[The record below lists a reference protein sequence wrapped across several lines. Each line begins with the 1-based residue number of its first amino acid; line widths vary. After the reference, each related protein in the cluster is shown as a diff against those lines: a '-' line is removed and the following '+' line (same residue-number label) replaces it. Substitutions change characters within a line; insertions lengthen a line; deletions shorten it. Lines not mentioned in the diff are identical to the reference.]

1 MNDETAPQTYQEDDT
16 PTKPVGKPAEGWV
29 MPEPV
34 FRKSSGGTLP
44 RRLGLGPD
52 GQAAAATPAPADQPT
67 PAAPPGNAENSAPTA
82 TPAVAIAEQP
92 DLSADFSLPEDNAP
106 RPAEKRRSGAV
117 KILLIVLGLAGILL
131 VIGVFLVVIYL
142 LFFSRVSESQTF

>member
-16 PTKPVGKPAEGWV
+16 PTKPVGKPTGGWV

-52 GQAAAATPAPADQPT
+52 GQPATPAPVPVEQPPSASVPDGSVK
-67 PAAPPGNAENSAPTA
+67 PAA
-82 TPAVAIAEQP
+82 AIPVAEQP
-92 DLSADFSLPEDNAP
+92 DLSADFSLPEDVVAP
-106 RPAEKRRSGAV
+106 AAVKSRSGAAR
-117 KILLIVLGLAGILL
+117 ILLLVLGVAGILL
-131 VIGVFLVVIYL
+131 VIAVFLVVIYF
-142 LFFSRVSESQTF
+142 LFFTRITESQTF